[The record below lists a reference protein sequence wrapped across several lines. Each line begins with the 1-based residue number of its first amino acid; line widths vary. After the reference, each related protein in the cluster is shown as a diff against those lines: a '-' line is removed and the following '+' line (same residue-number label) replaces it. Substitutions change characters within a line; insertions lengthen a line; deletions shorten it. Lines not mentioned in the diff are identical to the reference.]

1 MPLIIDIQIK
11 STVQY
16 RHCQVAGRKTTGCA
30 NLLHLR
36 SLPSAAQTTM
46 VIAIQKDRQTATHL
60 PSWQSRLITN
70 QPPSGQ

>member
-11 STVQY
+11 STVQC

-30 NLLHLR
+30 NLPHLR

-46 VIAIQKDRQTATHL
+46 VIAIQKDR
-60 PSWQSRLITN
+60 
-70 QPPSGQ
+70 